1 MILAYLIK
9 STLCLGILF
18 GFYKIALE
26 NKAMHHF
33 KRFYLL
39 ASLVFAFT
47 IPLVTITYTT
57 TISQEVVEEQ
67 WVQDFALGDKVL
79 PASSPQVVQAE
90 TDYTSTIIWSLYG
103 LGVLIFGIRFGLNL
117 VRLKRKINTAQLFEE
132 RDFTIALLGKAII
145 PHSFFKWIFLNKTQ
159 YLNQEIAPEVI
170 AHEATHV
177 RQKHSWDILFVEFL
191 QVVFWF
197 NPLVWLSNISIKLN
211 HEFLADQGAV
221 SDKSNIAIYQ
231 NILLSYASSAHHT
244 ALESPFKYSLTKKR
258 ILMMSQSFSRKKL
271 LVRSLL
277 LIPVLGLCILFF
289 NQGIVAQAIES
300 DHNTLIGQWIDQKT
314 ETAFID
320 IYEENN
326 TLWADLQSE
335 KFSLQKD
342 NKGYYIEDK
351 NFNRGE
357 KFYLSTDASGN
368 LKFGDREALLI
379 PSSKSIK
386 KSIQGAWYN
395 SSTGSTYIF
404 STENGITC
412 DVLKKGEKPIRYWPI
427 LKDGGV
433 SFTMGYDW
441 VSFKREGQVLVFSDT
456 HNQKYRL
463 KRSTEYSTLNQTD
476 ETPSKPINTTT

>member
-1 MILAYLIK
+1 MILTYLIK

-47 IPLVTITYTT
+47 IPLVTFTYTT

-67 WVQDFALGDKVL
+67 WAQDFAQEYEES
-79 PASSPQVVQAE
+79 PTSSPQVVQAE

-132 RDFTIALLGKAII
+132 RDFTIALLGKAIV
-145 PHSFFKWIFLNKTQ
+145 PHSFFKWIFLNKNQ

-211 HEFLADQGAV
+211 HEFLADQGAIIN
-221 SDKSNIAIYQ
+221 KSNIAIYQ

-244 ALESPFKYSLTKKR
+244 ALESPFNYSLTKKR
-258 ILMMSQSFSRKKL
+258 IVMLSQSFSRKRFLISTLFL
-271 LVRSLL
+271 LPVIAGCLFLFNNKIEQQSPEIAAAPEIAETPKIYARSISLKIVDDTYYEIEENKISKQSL
-277 LIPVLGLCILFF
+277 AIALEGLNTDLTKIQRDKVINIHIKSRSKVPYEEMLTI
-289 NQGIVAQAIES
+289 QKIVAQYGYHRIVTPFQEIIRS
-300 DHNTLIGQWIDQKT
+300 KGNDPVKWHL
-314 ETAFID
+314 ETQDPYNIQYA
-320 IYEENN
+320 
-326 TLWADLQSE
+326 
-335 KFSLQKD
+335 
-342 NKGYYIEDK
+342 
-351 NFNRGE
+351 
-357 KFYLSTDASGN
+357 
-368 LKFGDREALLI
+368 
-379 PSSKSIK
+379 K
-386 KSIQGAWYN
+386 KHLAGAQR
-395 SSTGSTYIF
+395 
-404 STENGITC
+404 NG
-412 DVLKKGEKPIRYWPI
+412 KK
-427 LKDGGV
+427 
-433 SFTMGYDW
+433 
-441 VSFKREGQVLVFSDT
+441 
-456 HNQKYRL
+456 
-463 KRSTEYSTLNQTD
+463 
-476 ETPSKPINTTT
+476 